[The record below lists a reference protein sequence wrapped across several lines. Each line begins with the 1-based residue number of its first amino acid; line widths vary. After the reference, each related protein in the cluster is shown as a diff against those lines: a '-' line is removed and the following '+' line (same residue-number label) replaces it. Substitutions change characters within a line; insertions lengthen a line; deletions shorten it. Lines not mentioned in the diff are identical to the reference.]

1 MANVLN
7 PEPESITLNT
17 TLEPTTLEPATEL
30 EQPPFEST
38 SNPETAE
45 VVEVPALDADAPTEP
60 VAKAVPV
67 EAAPAE
73 EIAPEI
79 VAQAEPV
86 VEAKA
91 EPVVAAAAE
100 PVVEA
105 KAEPVV
111 AAKAEPVVEAKAEPV
126 VEAKA
131 EPVVAA
137 VAETAAEIQ
146 AAPEAA
152 PPATAAAPVAR
163 AKAPEHGLESMD
175 DFSAALAAFE
185 REQAAEAAAVEA
197 YGDKIVSGTVIK
209 QTEKHLVVDVGLK
222 SEGLVPLEQVLDHSG
237 AVRFNPGDVIDVV
250 IEREE
255 PEGGYLVS
263 FERAQR
269 LRIWDTIEKAAN
281 DKTPMT
287 GTVISRV
294 KGGLT
299 VDIGLKAFLPGS
311 QLEIRPVRNLDGY
324 LGQQIEVRV
333 IKLNKK
339 RGNVVV
345 SRKEILEEEQNA
357 KRSTTLEHLGE
368 GAILT
373 GTVKNLTDYGAF
385 VDLGGIDGL
394 LHITDMSW
402 GRLTHPRDLV
412 NVGDEIQVKVLKF
425 DKDKQRVS
433 LGFKQLTPDPWLDAS
448 ERYPVGAHVKGRV
461 LSVTDYGAFVE
472 LEQGIEGL
480 VHLSEMTWSKRL
492 KHPSKLVK
500 PGDEVETV
508 VLSVNPADRRISLGM
523 KQLLEN
529 PWENL
534 TEKYP
539 TGAVVEGR
547 VRNLTDFGAFIEIE
561 DGIDGLVHVSNLSWT
576 KRVKHPSE
584 IVKKGEKVKAVVLGV
599 EPAEPASLAGHQA
612 VAARRLGELL
622 RLASGGRRGPR
633 QGAAD
638 GAIWSLR
645 RDRGGCRG
653 SLPHLRGRRR
663 RRIEAGDGPGAR
675 LQDHQDQRRGEEGG
689 LEPARHRPGGQP
701 HTGRALQGGY
711 SQASGLQLHHHA
723 RRPDQLA
730 QGRALS
736 RFPFRHQCT
745 TAALRGGRCCLDFVF
760 HSFSLCP
767 ASTLASATPGVS
779 FQVKE
784 SSTMPRNVDAR
795 IPYSAEFQP

>member
-7 PEPESITLNT
+7 PETESPTLNT
-17 TLEPTTLEPATEL
+17 ELELPTLETATE
-30 EQPPFEST
+30 QPQPSPEST
-38 SNPETAE
+38 STHNE
-45 VVEVPALDADAPTEP
+45 VELAAA
-60 VAKAVPV
+60 
-67 EAAPAE
+67 AAPAE
-73 EIAPEI
+73 LDADTTTVEDEP
-79 VAQAEPV
+79 AQ
-86 VEAKA
+86 EAHGL
-91 EPVVAAAAE
+91 ESPGLE
-100 PVVEA
+100 SP
-105 KAEPVV
+105 
-111 AAKAEPVVEAKAEPV
+111 
-126 VEAKA
+126 
-131 EPVVAA
+131 
-137 VAETAAEIQ
+137 
-146 AAPEAA
+146 
-152 PPATAAAPVAR
+152 
-163 AKAPEHGLESMD
+163 GLESMD

-197 YGDKIVSGTVIK
+197 YGDKVVSATVIK
-209 QTEKHLVVDVGLK
+209 ATDKHLVVDVGLK
-222 SEGLVPLEQVLDHSG
+222 SEGLIPIEQVLDHTG
-237 AVRFNPGDVIDVV
+237 AVKFNAGDVIEVV

-255 PEGGYLVS
+255 PEGGYLAS
-263 FERAQR
+263 YEKAQR
-269 LRIWDTIEKAAN
+269 LRVWDDIEKAAN
-281 DKTPMT
+281 DKTPVI
-287 GTVISRV
+287 GTVVSRV

-324 LGQQIEVRV
+324 LGQKIEVRV

-345 SRKEILEEEQNA
+345 SRKEILEEEQNS
-357 KRSTTLEHLGE
+357 KRSTTLEQLGE
-368 GAILT
+368 DAILT

-433 LGFKQLTPDPWLDAS
+433 LGFKQLTPDPWLDAA
-448 ERYPVGAHVKGRV
+448 ERYPVNARVKGRV

-534 TEKYP
+534 TERYP
-539 TGAVVEGR
+539 TGTIVEGR

-584 IVKKGEKVKAVVLGV
+584 VVKKGEKVKAVVLGV
-599 EPAEPASLAGHQA
+599 EPQNRRLSLGIKQLQPDVWESFFASHRVGDVVHGKVLRTAQFGAFVEIAEGVEGLCHVSEAGEGDAGHASLETGMEHDFKIIKINVEEKKVGLSLRA
-612 VAARRLGELL
+612 VNGQEASRAEVQEYKAEREPRGKSEP
-622 RLASGGRRGPR
+622 RSGGSHKAPVSSGTTTL
-633 QGAAD
+633 GD
-638 GAIWSLR
+638 LINWKSE
-645 RDRGGCRG
+645 RDN
-653 SLPHLRGRRR
+653 
-663 RRIEAGDGPGAR
+663 
-675 LQDHQDQRRGEEGG
+675 
-689 LEPARHRPGGQP
+689 EPE
-701 HTGRALQGGY
+701 
-711 SQASGLQLHHHA
+711 
-723 RRPDQLA
+723 
-730 QGRALS
+730 
-736 RFPFRHQCT
+736 
-745 TAALRGGRCCLDFVF
+745 
-760 HSFSLCP
+760 
-767 ASTLASATPGVS
+767 
-779 FQVKE
+779 K
-784 SSTMPRNVDAR
+784 
-795 IPYSAEFQP
+795 

>member
-1 MANVLN
+1 MADVLN

-17 TLEPTTLEPATEL
+17 ELEIPTLEPATEL
-30 EQPPFEST
+30 AQPSSEST
-38 SNPETAE
+38 STPETA
-45 VVEVPALDADAPTEP
+45 VVVDSPAMDADAPTVPE
-60 VAKAVPV
+60 VQAVPV
-67 EAAPAE
+67 AVATAVAAPAQ
-73 EIAPEI
+73 EI
-79 VAQAEPV
+79 VAEVVAQPVVEVAQPV
-86 VEAKA
+86 VEAPAAPSA
-91 EPVVAAAAE
+91 EQSAAD
-100 PVVEA
+100 EA
-105 KAEPVV
+105 KDEAE
-111 AAKAEPVVEAKAEPV
+111 ALA
-126 VEAKA
+126 
-131 EPVVAA
+131 
-137 VAETAAEIQ
+137 
-146 AAPEAA
+146 
-152 PPATAAAPVAR
+152 
-163 AKAPEHGLESMD
+163 EHGFDSME

-185 REQAAEAAAVEA
+185 REQAAEAATVEA
-197 YGDKIVSGTVIK
+197 YGDKVVSGTVIK
-209 QTEKHLVVDVGLK
+209 QTEKHLVIDVAGLK
-222 SEGLVPLEQVLDHSG
+222 SEGLVPLDQVLDHTG
-237 AVRFNPGDVIDVV
+237 AVKFVAGDVIDVV

-263 FERAQR
+263 YEKAQR
-269 LRIWDTIEKAAN
+269 LRVWDVIEKAAT
-281 DKTPMT
+281 DKTPVI
-287 GTVISRV
+287 GTVVSRV

-357 KRSTTLEHLGE
+357 KRSTTLDQLGE
-368 GAILT
+368 GAVLT

-448 ERYPVGAHVKGRV
+448 ERYPVGAHVHGRV

-500 PGDEVETV
+500 PSDEVETV
-508 VLSVNPADRRISLGM
+508 VLSVNPSDRRISLGM
-523 KQLLEN
+523 KQLMDN

-534 TEKYP
+534 TERYP
-539 TGAVVEGR
+539 AGTVVEGR

-599 EPAEPASLAGHQA
+599 EPQN
-612 VAARRLGELL
+612 RRLSLGIKQLQPDVWESFFAAHRVGDVVHGKVL
-622 RLASGGRRGPR
+622 RTA
-633 QGAAD
+633 QFGAFVEIAE
-638 GAIWSLR
+638 GVEGLCHIS
-645 RDRGGCRG
+645 
-653 SLPHLRGRRR
+653 
-663 RRIEAGDGPGAR
+663 EAGDDGGASK
-675 LQDHQDQRRGEEGG
+675 LETGMEHEFKIIKINVEEKKVG
-689 LEPARHRPGGQP
+689 LSLRAIGQEAS
-701 HTGRALQGGY
+701 RAQVENY
-711 SQASGLQLHHHA
+711 KADAHKH
-723 RRPDQLA
+723 P
-730 QGRALS
+730 
-736 RFPFRHQCT
+736 
-745 TAALRGGRCCLDFVF
+745 
-760 HSFSLCP
+760 
-767 ASTLASATPGVS
+767 VS
-779 FQVKE
+779 
-784 SSTMPRNVDAR
+784 SSTTTLGDLINWRKSGN
-795 IPYSAEFQP
+795 

>member
-7 PEPESITLNT
+7 PEPESITLT
-17 TLEPTTLEPATEL
+17 TELETPTLESATEL
-30 EQPPFEST
+30 EQPSSEST
-38 SNPETAE
+38 SNPKTAQA
-45 VVEVPALDADAPTEP
+45 VENSALDADAPTEP
-60 VAKAVPV
+60 VV

-73 EIAPEI
+73 TVSA
-79 VAQAEPV
+79 
-86 VEAKA
+86 
-91 EPVVAAAAE
+91 
-100 PVVEA
+100 
-105 KAEPVV
+105 
-111 AAKAEPVVEAKAEPV
+111 
-126 VEAKA
+126 
-131 EPVVAA
+131 
-137 VAETAAEIQ
+137 
-146 AAPEAA
+146 EAA
-152 PPATAAAPVAR
+152 PAVEVVPELAIPAEAVAVVESAPVAAEAAPVAAAPVAVVPE
-163 AKAPEHGLESMD
+163 KAHAEHGLESMD

-197 YGDKIVSGTVIK
+197 YGDKIVTGTVLK
-209 QTEKHLVVDVGLK
+209 QTEKHLVIDVGLK
-222 SEGLVPLEQVLDHSG
+222 SEGLVPLDQVLDHTG
-237 AVRFNPGDVIDVV
+237 AVKFQPGETIEVV

-263 FERAQR
+263 YERAQR
-269 LRIWDTIEKAAN
+269 LRVWDVIEKAAN
-281 DKTPMT
+281 DKTPVI
-287 GTVISRV
+287 GTVVSRV

-368 GAILT
+368 GAVLT

-433 LGFKQLTPDPWLDAS
+433 LGFKQLTPDPWLDAA
-448 ERYPVGAHVKGRV
+448 ERYPVGAHVHGRV

-500 PGDEVETV
+500 PNDEVETV

-539 TGAVVEGR
+539 AGTVVEGR

-599 EPAEPASLAGHQA
+599 EPQN
-612 VAARRLGELL
+612 RRLSLGIKQLQPDVWESFFAQHRVGDVVHGKVL
-622 RLASGGRRGPR
+622 RTA
-633 QGAAD
+633 QFGAFVEIAE
-638 GAIWSLR
+638 GVEGLCHIS
-645 RDRGGCRG
+645 
-653 SLPHLRGRRR
+653 
-663 RRIEAGDGPGAR
+663 EAGDDGGPSK
-675 LQDHQDQRRGEEGG
+675 LETG
-689 LEPARHRPGGQP
+689 LEHDFKIIKINVEEKKVGLSLRAIGQEA
-701 HTGRALQGGY
+701 TRATVESY
-711 SQASGLQLHHHA
+711 SNSK
-723 RRPDQLA
+723 
-730 QGRALS
+730 
-736 RFPFRHQCT
+736 
-745 TAALRGGRCCLDFVF
+745 
-760 HSFSLCP
+760 
-767 ASTLASATPGVS
+767 TPVS
-779 FQVKE
+779 
-784 SSTMPRNVDAR
+784 SSTTTLGDLINWRKSER
-795 IPYSAEFQP
+795 

>member
-7 PEPESITLNT
+7 PETESTTLNT
-17 TLEPTTLEPATEL
+17 ELETPTLEPAAEQ
-30 EQPPFEST
+30 EQPSYEST
-38 SNPETAE
+38 SNPELTEATT
-45 VVEVPALDADAPTEP
+45 PALDADVTTEP
-60 VAKAVPV
+60 VAQATESPV
-67 EAAPAE
+67 ASAEVAEAIPAE
-73 EIAPEI
+73 ETAASAELS
-79 VAQAEPV
+79 ATSAEPS
-86 VEAKA
+86 
-91 EPVVAAAAE
+91 
-100 PVVEA
+100 
-105 KAEPVV
+105 
-111 AAKAEPVVEAKAEPV
+111 
-126 VEAKA
+126 
-131 EPVVAA
+131 
-137 VAETAAEIQ
+137 
-146 AAPEAA
+146 
-152 PPATAAAPVAR
+152 ATAAVSAP
-163 AKAPEHGLESMD
+163 APAAHRPFEGGGESME
-175 DFSAALAAFE
+175 DFSAALEAFE

-197 YGDKIVSGTVIK
+197 YGDKVVSGTVLK

-222 SEGLVPLEQVLDHSG
+222 SEGLVPLEQVVDHTG
-237 AVRFNPGDVIDVV
+237 AVKFNPGDVIDVV

-263 FERAQR
+263 FEKAQR
-269 LRIWDTIEKAAN
+269 LRVWDTIEKAAN
-281 DKTPMT
+281 EKTPVM
-287 GTVISRV
+287 GTIVSRV

-299 VDIGLKAFLPGS
+299 VDIGMKAFLPGS

-345 SRKEILEEEQNA
+345 SRKEILEEDQTA
-357 KRSTTLEHLGE
+357 KRSHTMELLGE
-368 GAILT
+368 DAVLT

-461 LSVTDYGAFVE
+461 LSVTDYGAFIE

-508 VLSVNPADRRISLGM
+508 VLSVNPGDRRISLGM

-529 PWENL
+529 PWEHL
-534 TEKYP
+534 TDKYP
-539 TGAVVEGR
+539 AGTVVEGR

-599 EPAEPASLAGHQA
+599 EPQN
-612 VAARRLGELL
+612 RRLSLGIKQLQPDVWETFFGSHRVGDVVHGKVLRTAQFGAFVEIAEGVEGLCHISEAVGDDGHALKLEQGEEHEFKIIKINVEEKKVGL
-622 RLASGGRRGPR
+622 
-633 QGAAD
+633 
-638 GAIWSLR
+638 SLR
-645 RDRGGCRG
+645 
-653 SLPHLRGRRR
+653 STAH
-663 RRIEAGDGPGAR
+663 EATR
-675 LQDHQDQRRGEEGG
+675 QTVEHYKE
-689 LEPARHRPGGQP
+689 
-701 HTGRALQGGY
+701 
-711 SQASGLQLHHHA
+711 HA
-723 RRPDQLA
+723 HKAP
-730 QGRALS
+730 
-736 RFPFRHQCT
+736 
-745 TAALRGGRCCLDFVF
+745 
-760 HSFSLCP
+760 
-767 ASTLASATPGVS
+767 VS
-779 FQVKE
+779 
-784 SSTMPRNVDAR
+784 SSTTTLGDLIQWRK
-795 IPYSAEFQP
+795 AENK